1 MGIQLSYIKR
11 VGKNSIWAPYPG
23 SEVLPQSHSCYE
35 VVFYDNGCSGI
46 TTIDGK
52 EHKFNAGDI
61 AFIHKNTVHSEQHF
75 SSGLICFFGFT
86 FDEND
91 LPTIPENGTYSNMWD
106 LKSIFYTML
115 KESINQ
121 EIGYEE
127 ILTLKIQEILL
138 LLQRKINTRI
148 NFTKNMTFVKNYVDD
163 NYMQSINVES
173 LAKMTGYS
181 IAQFRNLF
189 TNAYGTSPK
198 NYIIDTRCKNA
209 AELLQKTSYS
219 CTEIAYQCGFSN
231 SGQMTQMLKRKYGRP
246 PLHIRKHGLPRE
258 NV

>member
-1 MGIQLSYIKR
+1 M
-11 VGKNSIWAPYPG
+11 
-23 SEVLPQSHSCYE
+23 
-35 VVFYDNGCSGI
+35 
-46 TTIDGK
+46 
-52 EHKFNAGDI
+52 
-61 AFIHKNTVHSEQHF
+61 
-75 SSGLICFFGFT
+75 FFWFT